1 MSDKDSRTEDYRL
14 MTEDFVIIG
23 SGIAGLYAAL
33 LASAHGRVLLV
44 TKAALQESNTRY
56 AQGGIAVALAPGDSP
71 ELHLRD
77 TIAAGDG
84 LCDPQ
89 QVRVLTSEAP
99 DCIIDLLRRG
109 VPFDRT

>member
-33 LASAHGRVLLV
+33 LAAAHGRVLLV
-44 TKAALQESNTRY
+44 TKAALEESNTRY
-56 AQGGIAVALAPGDSP
+56 AQGGIAVAMAPGDSP

-84 LCDPQ
+84 VCEPE
-89 QVRVLTSEAP
+89 RGGGITREAP
-99 DCIIDLLRRG
+99 
-109 VPFDRT
+109 